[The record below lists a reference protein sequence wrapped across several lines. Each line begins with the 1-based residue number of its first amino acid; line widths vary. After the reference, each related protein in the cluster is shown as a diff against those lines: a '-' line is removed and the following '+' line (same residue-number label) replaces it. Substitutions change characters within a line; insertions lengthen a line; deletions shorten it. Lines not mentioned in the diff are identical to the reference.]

1 MGDLAIACF
10 HHLKPILGNI
20 LPILIKNIDDS
31 LVSVCNNAIWAIG
44 EIALQTGSLKKKS
57 APPALS
63 SLSLS
68 LSLSHTELYS
78 IFYFSS

>member
-1 MGDLAIACF
+1 VGDLAIACF

-44 EIALQTGSLKKKS
+44 EIALQTGSLKKIS
-57 APPALS
+57 PPALS